1 MMHILSSPRR
11 LLAFVILVGTFVVE
25 LVKSATRVAIQVIQ
39 PPERLRPAI
48 VAIPIELKTDLG
60 IATLAN
66 LISLTPGTTSLH
78 VSPGRD
84 TLYVH
89 VLDSPDAD
97 AVAADIKQTFERL
110 IRRIE
115 E

>member
-11 LLAFVILVGTFVVE
+11 MLAFVVLLWTFIVE
-25 LVKSATRVAIQVIQ
+25 LLKSAVRVAIQVIQ
-39 PPERLRPAI
+39 PPHRVRPAI
-48 VAIPIELKTDLG
+48 IAVPIELKTDLG

-78 VSPGRD
+78 VSPSRD
-84 TLYVH
+84 ILYVH